1 MHCQRSLTLCWHSII
16 GGSDIVSRIFAN
28 KGGQWID
35 YESTPMHSV
44 LGVND
49 ARPEIVDTPL
59 TLIEEGGSHI
69 VAAISTHTGVQ
80 YFDYTLCSHTAVW

>member
-1 MHCQRSLTLCWHSII
+1 
-16 GGSDIVSRIFAN
+16 
-28 KGGQWID
+28 
-35 YESTPMHSV
+35 MHSV

-49 ARPEIVDTPL
+49 ARPKIVDAPL

-80 YFDYTLCSHTAVW
+80 HLDYTLCSHTAVW